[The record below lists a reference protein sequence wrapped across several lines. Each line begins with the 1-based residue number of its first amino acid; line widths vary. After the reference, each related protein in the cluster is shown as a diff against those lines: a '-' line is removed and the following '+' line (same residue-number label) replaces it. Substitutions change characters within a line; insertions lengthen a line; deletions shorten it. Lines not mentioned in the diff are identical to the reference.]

1 MYDVLE
7 SDVHKNGVNGSR
19 YAEKGY
25 LGKFVCLNE
34 KGKLQARAMGEH
46 IKHIGLPIGYVI
58 SSPICRARQT
68 AEIAFNRYDKLDRM
82 LVHRGPFNESESKR
96 VEVVKNIYLQL
107 PIVAGTNTVI
117 SGHGSTVVAEMFD
130 DIPNRHD
137 LTVGE
142 GGFFVISREAGKLKL
157 EHQFYTF
164 PAFVKGFYKR

>member
-68 AEIAFNRYDKLDRM
+68 AEIAFNRYDK
-82 LVHRGPFNESESKR
+82 GGEE
-96 VEVVKNIYLQL
+96 YLSST
-107 PIVAGTNTVI
+107 PHS
-117 SGHGSTVVAEMFD
+117 SGYKYRDFWPWEYGC
-130 DIPNRHD
+130 
-137 LTVGE
+137 
-142 GGFFVISREAGKLKL
+142 GGNV
-157 EHQFYTF
+157 
-164 PAFVKGFYKR
+164 